1 MKYIHY
7 IIGIIILIIVFL
19 IVTPVIKEVE
29 NRDRCY
35 NLEPFE
41 FYSDNSCKDYWGGYD
56 E

>member
-19 IVTPVIKEVE
+19 IVTPIFKDIA
-29 NRDRCY
+29 NRERCY
-35 NLEPFE
+35 NLYPSE